1 MDNKVEGFLQHFIN
15 HAKGLLA
22 EYVPKLAAALAVLFI
37 GLWLAN
43 RIKGLITR
51 SMRRRDMD
59 PGLQSFIPG
68 LIVAALKVLL
78 FVTVAG
84 MVGIQTT
91 SFIAVLGA
99 AGLAIG
105 MALQGSLANFAGG
118 VLILIFKP
126 FRVGDI
132 INAQGQSGTVK
143 EIQIFHTVVVSG
155 DNKTIIVPN
164 GVLSNG
170 IIINNT
176 VLGTE
181 RFDLSVIIDGGNNLE
196 IAQKAAR
203 EACSNVPSI
212 LSTPAPAVS
221 ILRFNNDDIELLI
234 QPFVVTGQVGSTRS
248 ALIQKVKDSFEKN
261 GIAMAK
267 ASIIVKQPD

>member
-1 MDNKVEGFLQHFIN
+1 MNDKVEGFLQHFITHVKN
-15 HAKGLLA
+15 LTA
-22 EYVPKLAAALAVLFI
+22 EYVPRLAAALAVLI
-37 GLWLAN
+37 VGLWLA
-43 RIKGLITR
+43 RHIKGLIRR
-51 SMRRRDMD
+51 SMQRREMD
-59 PGLQSFIPG
+59 LGLQSFIPG

-84 MVGIQTT
+84 MLGIQTT

-126 FRVGDI
+126 FKVGDT

-164 GVLSNG
+164 GILSNG
-170 IIINNT
+170 IIVNHT
-176 VLGTE
+176 ALGTE
-181 RFDLSVIIDGGNNLE
+181 RFDLTVIIDGENDLE
-196 IAQKAAR
+196 MAQKAAK
-203 EACSNVPSI
+203 EACSNVASI
-212 LSTPAPAVS
+212 LSNPPAAVS
-221 ILRFNNDDIELLI
+221 IFRFNNDDIELLI
-234 QPFVVTGQVGSTRS
+234 QPFVVTGNVGPTRS
-248 ALIQKVKDSFEKN
+248 VLIQKVKDSFEKN
-261 GIAMAK
+261 GITMAR
-267 ASIIVKQPD
+267 ASIIVG